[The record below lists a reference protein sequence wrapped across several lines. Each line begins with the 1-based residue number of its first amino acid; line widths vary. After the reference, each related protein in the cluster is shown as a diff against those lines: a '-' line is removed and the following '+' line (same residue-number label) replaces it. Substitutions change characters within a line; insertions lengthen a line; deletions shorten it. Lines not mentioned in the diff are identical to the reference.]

1 MMKFIEDRLEAL
13 DNYFEPKSE
22 SEKWIIIIGIA
33 AVITYFAFEFL
44 LPYTEELHKRTEV
57 EVHAIEKSIAE
68 NREYL
73 RGITRNGDRNYLVKK
88 YDKDIK
94 DRKKRIIEI
103 RDKIAYVNAN
113 LNKLSDMLF
122 NQKSWATFLNSITD
136 KAEVHN
142 VDIDYIKNKYV
153 DSNGSFGYVLE
164 ASIECKSSYKN
175 IVKFMNELE
184 QNVLVTDIY
193 GTDLRMDANS
203 TAIVADINISVWGIN
218 R

>member
-1 MMKFIEDRLEAL
+1 MKFIEDKLEAL

-22 SEKWIIIIGIA
+22 GEKWIIILGIA
-33 AVITYFAFEFL
+33 AVITYLAFEFL
-44 LPYTEELHKRTEV
+44 LPYTEEMHKKTEV
-57 EVHAIEKSIAE
+57 QVHAIEKSIAE
-68 NREYL
+68 NRAYL
-73 RGITRNGDRNYLVKK
+73 NGITRNGDRDFLIKK
-88 YDKDIK
+88 YDRDIAE
-94 DRKKRIIEI
+94 RKKRIKEI
-103 RDKIAYVNAN
+103 RKQIAFINAN

-164 ASIECKSSYKN
+164 ASIECKSSFKN

-193 GTDLRMDANS
+193 GTDLRMDGNTS
-203 TAIVADINISVWGIN
+203 AIVADINISVWGIN